1 MLEKER
7 IIEVFQKQI
16 DNMTQIAGQSSWTA
30 GAMEVEKSQFI
41 KEIND
46 WKLKV
51 EELQVCKWCCI
62 YVSVRQ

>member
-1 MLEKER
+1 
-7 IIEVFQKQI
+7 
-16 DNMTQIAGQSSWTA
+16 MTQIVGQSSRTA

-51 EELQVCKWCCI
+51 EELQVCK
-62 YVSVRQ
+62 